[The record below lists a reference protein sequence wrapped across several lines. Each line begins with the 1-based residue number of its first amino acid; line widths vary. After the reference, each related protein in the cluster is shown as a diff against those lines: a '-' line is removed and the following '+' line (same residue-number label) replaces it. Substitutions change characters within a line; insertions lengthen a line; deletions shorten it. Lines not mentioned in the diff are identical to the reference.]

1 MYRMLLLL
9 PLLAAC
15 GDDTETSD
23 TGSSET
29 GSSTST
35 TTTTVD
41 ETEILSGL
49 QTDFASY
56 DTWGQAA
63 GVEGVFDTP
72 GGMHGEAVQIWYN
85 PTAMSDLTASVDG
98 ATAFKEG
105 YTDNA
110 ATTLEAITAM
120 TYVDGYGWFYAMF
133 GEDGTVMDSGRMDM
147 CIGCHE
153 AGSVAFLAGGM

>member
-1 MYRMLLLL
+1 MYRLLLLL

-15 GDDTETSD
+15 GGDTKTET
-23 TGSSET
+23 TGA
-29 GSSTST
+29 T
-35 TTTTVD
+35 TTTTTTTTTEVD
-41 ETEILSGL
+41 EAQVLADLEA
-49 QTDFASY
+49 DFANYS
-56 DTWGQAA
+56 TWDQAT

-85 PTAMSDLTASVDG
+85 PTALADLTASADG

-105 YTDNA
+105 YTDNTA
-110 ATTLEAITAM
+110 ATLQAITAM

-133 GEDGTVMDSGRMDM
+133 GEDATVMDSGRIDM

-153 AGSVAFLAGGM
+153 AGSGGFLAGGM